1 LWQKADHHLLLQ
13 QKDRVRMVTSS
24 RLLEHRESIHLPRIA
39 PVVPPDWFYA
49 RIIFFNQPNLL
60 APFVSV

>member
-24 RLLEHRESIHLPRIA
+24 RLLEHQRKHSFAAHRGAGTGGL
-39 PVVPPDWFYA
+39 VLCKDN
-49 RIIFFNQPNLL
+49 FF
-60 APFVSV
+60 